1 VTLDTER
8 LRLRPFTLTDAPYV
22 LAQLNQPSFLEQI
35 GDRGVRSLEQ
45 AEAWVRSG
53 PWPSYAA
60 HGHGLLAVE
69 ERPGGE
75 VIGMCGLLRR
85 EALPEP
91 DLGYAFLPGA
101 WGRGY
106 ATEAGRA
113 VLDHARHV
121 LGLARILAIVSPGN
135 GASIR
140 VLEKLGFRR
149 DGSLRLPGEAAD
161 VARFAWSA
169 PGRPATLP
177 GP

>member
-8 LRLRPFTLTDAPYV
+8 LRLRPFTLADAPYV

-35 GDRGVRSLEQ
+35 GDRGVRTLEQ
-45 AEAWVRSG
+45 AEAWLRSG

-69 ERPGGE
+69 ERATGQ
-75 VIGMCGLLRR
+75 VVGMCGLLKR

-106 ATEAGRA
+106 ATEAARA
-113 VLDHARHV
+113 VLLHAGHV
-121 LGLARILAIVSPGN
+121 LGLARVLAIVSPGN
-135 GASIR
+135 APSIR

-149 DGSLRLPGEAAD
+149 DGSLRLPGETAD

-169 PGRPATLP
+169 PGEPATYSQP
-177 GP
+177 